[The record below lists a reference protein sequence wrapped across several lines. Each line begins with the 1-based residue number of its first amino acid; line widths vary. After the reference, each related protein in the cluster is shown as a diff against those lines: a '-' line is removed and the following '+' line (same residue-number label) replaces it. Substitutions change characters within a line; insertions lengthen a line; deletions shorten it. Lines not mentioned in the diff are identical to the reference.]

1 MVGKINIR
9 PVILC
14 GGFGKR
20 LKPISSIKKPKQ
32 FLKVLEDQSMFQ
44 SVMER
49 VSNKSIFLEPLVISN
64 TIFLKNIKDDLKK
77 TNLTAQIILEPFSRN
92 TSTSIIISALLANDN
107 EYLLILPSDH
117 IIQNKSAF
125 ETTIEET
132 INELKNS
139 NLEEKIILFG
149 VKNDNFSEN
158 FGYFLC
164 EGQGA
169 LNRITSFIEKPSY
182 DTFEE
187 KLQHKNYFINSGMFL
202 FKKEFFLKQVQEILP
217 NIYFNSC
224 EAVKSLVKERG
235 YKIVGNQIKNSPNI
249 SIDYALMEKNYN
261 LYATQLKSDWL
272 DVGNLASFIEKISAK
287 DLAKIIIYEM

>member
-49 VSNKSIFLEPLVISN
+49 VSNRSVFLEPLVISN

-77 TNLTAQIILEPFSRN
+77 TNFTAEIILEPFARN
-92 TSTSIIISALLANDN
+92 TATSIILSALLANDN

-125 ETTIEET
+125 EET
-132 INELKNS
+132 VNELRNS
-139 NLEEKIILFG
+139 NLKEKITLFG

-158 FGYFLC
+158 FGYFIC

-169 LNRITSFIEKPSY
+169 LNKITSFIEKPSY

-249 SIDYALMEKNYN
+249 SIDYALMENNHN

-272 DVGNLASFIEKISAK
+272 DVGNLTSFIEKISAK